1 VVLLKILVASHGT
14 FASGIKSSL
23 EVLLGKSDTLSVID
37 AYIDQNDFETQLEV
51 FFQTITEGEQVI
63 LLSDL
68 YGGSVNQKLALYL
81 TRPETYLIAGVNLPL
96 LLALMLNNEPVDEEK
111 IKALVKESREAIRIV
126 EIQSNGVENEDFFG
140 GS

>member
-51 FFQTITEGEQVI
+51 FFQTITEG
-63 LLSDL
+63 
-68 YGGSVNQKLALYL
+68 
-81 TRPETYLIAGVNLPL
+81 
-96 LLALMLNNEPVDEEK
+96 
-111 IKALVKESREAIRIV
+111 
-126 EIQSNGVENEDFFG
+126 
-140 GS
+140 